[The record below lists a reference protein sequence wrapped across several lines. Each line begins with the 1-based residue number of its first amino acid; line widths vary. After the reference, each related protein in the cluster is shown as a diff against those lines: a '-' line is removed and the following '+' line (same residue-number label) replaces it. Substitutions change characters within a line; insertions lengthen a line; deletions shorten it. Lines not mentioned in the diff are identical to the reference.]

1 MARELMIHRVV
12 EGPFEN
18 DEEEEGC
25 WLLCLAEDRGELC
38 DLEVYFD
45 SFSEAYAF
53 KHHFTK
59 SIEPIV
65 LTTEVE
71 EEEEHDA

>member
-18 DEEEEGC
+18 DEEEGC
-25 WLLCLAEDRGELC
+25 WLLCLAEDKGELC
-38 DLEVYFD
+38 DLEVFFD
-45 SFSEAYAF
+45 SFDEAYAF